1 MHRTRLARLSIL
13 RRRKKMVCKVV
24 MRLFRRSLA
33 PVARSNMPG
42 NCNPGPH
49 ERDEADYR
57 DGEEN
62 LHVP

>member
-1 MHRTRLARLSIL
+1 MHRTRLARLPIL
-13 RRRKKMVCKVV
+13 CRRKEVVCKVTL
-24 MRLFRRSLA
+24 RLRRSST
-33 PVARSNMPG
+33 PVARSDMPG

-49 ERDEADYR
+49 ERYEADGR